1 MNRLE
6 KKYKEDVIPSLMKE
20 LGIENP
26 MKLPK
31 LEKITV
37 NICCGREATANSKVV
52 NTAVEEL
59 ATISGQKPV
68 ITRAK
73 KAIANFKLREGM
85 PLGCAVTLR
94 QERMWAFLDRLIN
107 VGMPRVRDFKGVS
120 PKGFDGRGNYNIG
133 LKEQIVFPEI
143 NYDKVDKLRGMN
155 ITICTSAETDEQS
168 RALLTGLG
176 FPFRKN

>member
-6 KKYKEDVIPSLMKE
+6 KKYREEVGPAVMKE
-20 LGIENP
+20 LGLNNVMNMPKIE
-26 MKLPK
+26 KVT
-31 LEKITV
+31 I

-52 NTAVEEL
+52 NSALAEL
-59 ATISGQKPV
+59 EQIAGQKPV

-94 QERMWAFLDRLIN
+94 QEKMWAFLDRLIN
-107 VGMPRVRDFKGVS
+107 IGLPRVRDFKGVS
-120 PKGFDGRGNYNIG
+120 PKGFDGRGNYNMG

-143 NYDKVDKLRGMN
+143 NYDKIDKLRGMN
-155 ITICTSAETDEQS
+155 ITICTSAKSDDAG
-168 RALLTGLG
+168 RALLAGLG
-176 FPFRKN
+176 FPFKKN

>member
-107 VGMPRVRDFKGVS
+107 IGMPRVRDFKGVS
-120 PKGFDGRGNYNIG
+120 PKGFDGRGNYNMG

-155 ITICTSAETDEQS
+155 ITICTSAETDEHS

>member
-120 PKGFDGRGNYNIG
+120 PKGFDGRGNYNMG

-176 FPFRKN
+176 FPLRKN

>member
-6 KKYKEDVIPSLMKE
+6 KKFKEEISSALLGE

-26 MKLPK
+26 MNLPK
-31 LEKITV
+31 VEKVTI

-52 NTAVEEL
+52 NQAVAEL
-59 ATISGQKPV
+59 EQIAGQKPV

-85 PLGCAVTLR
+85 PLGCMVTLR
-94 QERMWAFLDRLIN
+94 QDKMWAFLDRLIN
-107 VGMPRVRDFKGVS
+107 IGLPRVRDFKGIS
-120 PKGFDGRGNYNIG
+120 PKGFDGRGNFNMG

-143 NYDKVDKLRGMN
+143 NYDRVDKLRGMN
-155 ITICTSAETDEQS
+155 ITICTSSKSDEAG
-168 RALLTGLG
+168 RALLAGLG
-176 FPFRKN
+176 FPFKKN

>member
-120 PKGFDGRGNYNIG
+120 PKGFDGRGNYNMG

>member
-107 VGMPRVRDFKGVS
+107 IGMPRVRDFKGVS
-120 PKGFDGRGNYNIG
+120 PKGFDGRGNYNMG

>member
-6 KKYKEDVIPSLMKE
+6 KRYKEDVIPNLMKE

-107 VGMPRVRDFKGVS
+107 IGMPRVRDFKGVS
-120 PKGFDGRGNYNIG
+120 PKGFDGRGNYNMG

-155 ITICTSAETDEQS
+155 ITICTSAETDEHS